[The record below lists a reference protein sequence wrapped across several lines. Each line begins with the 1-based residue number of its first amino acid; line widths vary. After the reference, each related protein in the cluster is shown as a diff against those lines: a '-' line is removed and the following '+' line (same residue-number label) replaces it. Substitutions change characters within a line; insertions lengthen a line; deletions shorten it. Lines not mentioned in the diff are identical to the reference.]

1 MTRTSTIQRIEIF
14 PLEHL
19 LKDGGF
25 GASKVRV
32 AARTATLVKVTTS
45 DGVTGWGESSGPP
58 RLVAAHLEDLA
69 RAVIGQPLEL
79 REGTWLDRLSTGYH
93 QTKGGLHVAAIS
105 GLDTAMWDAAARTYG
120 VPVSAL
126 LGGRLR
132 NEVTA
137 YASTGYYHE
146 KGDSG
151 PLRAYIE
158 EAVDEG
164 FTAAKIKIGSGVADD
179 VERTGI
185 TRDLLGP
192 DGLVMVDYNANATVD
207 TVLASL
213 REVAAFNPYWVEEP
227 LPPDETHGW
236 AMLRSHTGLPLA
248 AGEALYTR
256 FGFRDYI
263 AEKRIDIVQPNLSVC
278 GGFTEAKIIAQMATA
293 WNLRVAPHVWGTGV
307 LLAATL
313 QLLSTLP
320 ASPFGERNAYPPLL
334 EYDRG
339 ENPFREG
346 VLKEPILARHGQ
358 VQIPTGNGL
367 GVEINEDAVRMWA
380 LPTHTLDITST

>member
-1 MTRTSTIQRIEIF
+1 M
-14 PLEHL
+14 
-19 LKDGGF
+19 
-25 GASKVRV
+25 
-32 AARTATLVKVTTS
+32 
-45 DGVTGWGESSGPP
+45 
-58 RLVAAHLEDLA
+58 
-69 RAVIGQPLEL
+69 
-79 REGTWLDRLSTGYH
+79 
-93 QTKGGLHVAAIS
+93 
-105 GLDTAMWDAAARTYG
+105 
-120 VPVSAL
+120 
-126 LGGRLR
+126 
-132 NEVTA
+132 
-137 YASTGYYHE
+137 
-146 KGDSG
+146 
-151 PLRAYIE
+151 E
-158 EAVDEG
+158 EAVAEG
-164 FTAAKIKIGSGVADD
+164 FTAAKIKIGSGVRDD

-185 TRDLLGP
+185 ARDLLGP

-213 REVAAFNPYWVEEP
+213 REVANFDPYWIEEP

-236 AMLRSHTGLPLA
+236 ALLRNQTGLPLA

-278 GGFTEAKIIAQMATA
+278 GGFTEAKVIAQMATA

-307 LLAATL
+307 LMAATL

-320 ASPFGERNAYPPLL
+320 ASPFGERNAYSPLL

-346 VLKEPILARHGQ
+346 VLKEPILARNGQ

-367 GVEINEDAVRMWA
+367 GVDINEDAVRMWA
-380 LPTHTLDITST
+380 LPTHTLDITSP

>member
-1 MTRTSTIQRIEIF
+1 MTSDTTIQRIEVF
-14 PLEHL
+14 PLEHK

-32 AARTATLVKVTTS
+32 PARTATLVKVTTS
-45 DGVTGWGESSGPP
+45 DGVVGWGESFGPP

-79 REGTWLDRLSTGYH
+79 REGTWLSRLSTGYH
-93 QTKGGLHVAAIS
+93 LTTGGLHVAAIS
-105 GLDTAMWDAAARTYG
+105 GLDIAMWDAAARTYG

-126 LGGRLR
+126 LGGRVR
-132 NEVTA
+132 DDVTA

-151 PLRAYIE
+151 PLRSYIE
-158 EAVDEG
+158 EAVAEG
-164 FTAAKIKIGSGVADD
+164 FTAAKIKIGSGVHDD
-179 VERTGI
+179 IERTGI
-185 TRDLLGP
+185 ARDIMGP
-192 DGLVMVDYNANATVD
+192 DGLLMVDYNANSTVD

-213 REVAAFNPYWVEEP
+213 REVENFTPYWVEEP
-227 LPPDETHGW
+227 LPPTESHGW
-236 AMLRSHTGLPLA
+236 ALLRNHTSLALA

-278 GGFTEAKIIAQMATA
+278 GGFTEAKVIAQMATA

-307 LLAATL
+307 LIAATL

-320 ASPFGERNAYPPLL
+320 ASPFGERNAYPPML

-346 VLKEPILARHGQ
+346 VLKEPILARNGN
-358 VQIPTGNGL
+358 VRIPTGAGL
-367 GVEINEDAVRMWA
+367 GVEIDEDAVRMWA
-380 LPTHTLDITST
+380 LPTYVLDIRP

>member
-1 MTRTSTIQRIEIF
+1 MTRPSTIERIEIF
-14 PLEHL
+14 PLEHK

-25 GASKVRV
+25 GTSKVRV
-32 AARTATLVKVTTS
+32 AARTATLVRVTTS
-45 DGVTGWGESSGPP
+45 DGIIGWGESFGPP
-58 RLVAAHLEDLA
+58 RVVAAHLEDLG

-79 REGTWLDRLSTGYH
+79 REGAWLSRLNAGYH
-93 QTKGGLHVAAIS
+93 LTKGGLHVAAIS

-120 VPVSAL
+120 VAVSAL
-126 LGGRLR
+126 LGGRIR
-132 NEVTA
+132 DEVTA

-146 KGDSG
+146 SDDIGI
-151 PLRAYIE
+151 LRDYIE

-164 FTAAKIKIGSGVADD
+164 FTAAKIKVGSGVRDD
-179 VERTGI
+179 IERTAI

-192 DGLVMVDYNANATVD
+192 DGLVMVDYNANETVD
-207 TVLASL
+207 TVLASV
-213 REVAAFNPYWVEEP
+213 REVKDFSPYWIEEP

-236 AMLRSHTGLPLA
+236 AMLRNNTDLPLA

-278 GGFTEAKIIAQMATA
+278 GGFTEAKVIAQMATA

-307 LLAATL
+307 LMAATL

-346 VLKEPILARHGQ
+346 VLKEPILAQSGQ
-358 VQIPTGNGL
+358 VTIPTGNGL

-380 LPTHTLDITST
+380 LPTHTLDITSP

>member
-1 MTRTSTIQRIEIF
+1 MTTSPATIRRIETF
-14 PLEHL
+14 PLEHKL
-19 LKDGGF
+19 QDGGF
-25 GASKVRV
+25 GPSKVRV
-32 AARTATLVKVTTS
+32 TVRTATLVKVTTS
-45 DGVTGWGESSGPP
+45 DGIVGWGESFGPP
-58 RLVAAHLEDLA
+58 RILAAYLEDLA

-79 REGTWLDRLSTGYH
+79 REGTWLNRLSTGYH
-93 QTKGGLHVAAIS
+93 LTTGGLHVAAIS

-132 NEVTA
+132 DEVTA
-137 YASTGYYHE
+137 YASTGYYHG

-158 EAVDEG
+158 EAVEEG
-164 FTAAKIKIGSGVADD
+164 FTAAKIKIGSGVSDD

-207 TVLASL
+207 TALTSMHEIAS
-213 REVAAFNPYWVEEP
+213 FNPYWIEEP
-227 LPPDETHGW
+227 LPPDEIRGW
-236 AMLRSHTGLPLA
+236 AMLRAAGLPLA

-278 GGFTEAKIIAQMATA
+278 GGFTEAKVIAQMATA

-307 LLAATL
+307 LIAATL

-320 ASPFGERNAYPPLL
+320 TSPFGDRNAYPPLL

-346 VLKEPILARHGQ
+346 VLKEPIVARNGR
-358 VQIPTGNGL
+358 VRIPTGNGL

-380 LPTHTLDITST
+380 LPTHTLDITSP